1 MKSFLEIVAAC
12 FAGAWIMLGIADASL
27 PDGQLTCCEEG
38 GLCAELAGCGYVLRF
53 SLKGDR
59 ERILSRL

>member
-1 MKSFLEIVAAC
+1 
-12 FAGAWIMLGIADASL
+12 MLGIADASL